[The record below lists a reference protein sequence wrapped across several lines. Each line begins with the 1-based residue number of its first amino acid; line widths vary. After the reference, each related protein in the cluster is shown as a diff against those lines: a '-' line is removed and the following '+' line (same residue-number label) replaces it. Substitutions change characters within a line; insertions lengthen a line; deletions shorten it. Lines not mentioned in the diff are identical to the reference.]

1 MTSRRRAAVRN
12 DSSDTGGDVAAMC
25 RRTVAELEDKIK
37 GQVQMEIH
45 KLTDT
50 LRRLE
55 EEMKELQDKLDGK
68 ATMEDL
74 KREVSQAVDK
84 HKATRMVG
92 GISAPNPRAFF
103 EDKKTNDAIER

>member
-1 MTSRRRAAVRN
+1 
-12 DSSDTGGDVAAMC
+12 MC

-84 HKATRMVG
+84 HKATTMVG